1 VTRADVNPIAS
12 EIVRPGVAVLTLQR
26 PDRRNALSIALLTRL
41 VDELD
46 RLRAGGGTRV
56 VILRGAGRVFSAGL
70 DLAEAADPG
79 LVEESARRV
88 AAALHALQHSPLVSI
103 AAVHGGAYAG
113 GAGLMAAC
121 DMAVGASDLVIG
133 FPEAQRGLL
142 PALVCEPLR
151 CKVRQGDLAELFIV
165 GQSIDAARAREIGL
179 LQRVVAPER
188 VMEEALLMA
197 DGVLAGGPETIA
209 ETKALLRKVYG
220 HAAAADGA
228 DAAIAEHLKARHSAE
243 AAEGLRAFLEKRPP
257 HWRQPAG

>member
-1 VTRADVNPIAS
+1 VTRADVDPIAS

-41 VDELD
+41 VDELE
-46 RLRAGGGTRV
+46 RLQAGGGTRV

-88 AAALHALQHSPLVSI
+88 AAALHTLQHSPLVSI

-165 GQSIDAARAREIGL
+165 GQSIDATRAREIGL
-179 LQRVVAPER
+179 LQRVVAPQR
-188 VMEEALLMA
+188 
-197 DGVLAGGPETIA
+197 VLAGGPETIV

-220 HAAAADGA
+220 HPAAADGA